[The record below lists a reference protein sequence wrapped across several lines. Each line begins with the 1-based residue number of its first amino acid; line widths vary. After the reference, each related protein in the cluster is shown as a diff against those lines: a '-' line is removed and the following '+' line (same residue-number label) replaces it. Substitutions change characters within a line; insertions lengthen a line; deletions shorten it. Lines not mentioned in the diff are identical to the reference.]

1 MAGVSDFSLGLL
13 VQHYIDAGDFKNLD
27 ILVRNLLRQRPK
39 ISALRAAHAFT
50 QHRLGRLEEA
60 ARTLALAV
68 GLDAGEP
75 FVNYF
80 AGLMALDR
88 GEREAA
94 MRHFGT
100 VVDIMPWFAAAH
112 GHLIRILF
120 PGLEYHDV
128 LKIVHGVFKPGVYVE
143 IGVSTGS
150 SIALAD
156 KADIAVGV
164 DPDLSGC
171 TAALGTNTRLV
182 AATSDDFF
190 ATLDR
195 GTVLHDRA
203 IDLAFID
210 GMHRFE
216 FCLRDFVNIERLSR
230 PGGLILIHDVVP
242 VGARVA
248 ERERTSGPWTGDVW
262 KILPC
267 LTELRPD
274 LDISLVMTGPSGLA
288 VVRNLD
294 PASTVLAAGM
304 EGIAQRYGALPFPGP
319 NFWRHLRIRPI
330 AAELA
335 AVKQMLAEGAR

>member
-13 VQHYIDAGDFKNLD
+13 VQHYIDAKDFKNLD

-39 ISALRAAHAFT
+39 ISALHAAQAFT
-50 QHRLGRLEEA
+50 QHRLGHPEA
-60 ARTLALAV
+60 AATLAHAL

-88 GEREAA
+88 GERDAA
-94 MRHFGT
+94 MRHFGI
-100 VVDIMPWFAAAH
+100 VIDIMPWFGSTH
-112 GHLIRILF
+112 SHLIQMLF

-128 LKIVHGVFKPGVYVE
+128 LKIVHGVFKPGVYLE

-150 SIALAD
+150 SIALAG
-156 KADIAVGV
+156 KADIAIGV
-164 DPDLSGC
+164 DPELSGC
-171 TAALGTNTRLV
+171 IAELGPNTRLF

-195 GTVLHDRA
+195 TDVLRDRA
-203 IDLAFID
+203 VDLAFVD
-210 GMHRFE
+210 GMHHFE

-230 PGGLILIHDVVP
+230 PGGMILVHDVVP
-242 VGARVA
+242 VSARVA
-248 ERERTSGPWTGDVW
+248 ERERSSGPWAGDVW

-274 LDISLVMTGPSGLA
+274 LDISLVMTSPSGLA
-288 VVRNLD
+288 IVRNLD
-294 PASTVLAAGM
+294 PANTVLADDM
-304 EGIAQRYGALPFPGP
+304 DEIVQRYGSLRFPGP
-319 NFWRHLRIRPI
+319 NYWRDLRLRPI

-335 AVKQMLAEGAR
+335 AIKQFLAEGAT